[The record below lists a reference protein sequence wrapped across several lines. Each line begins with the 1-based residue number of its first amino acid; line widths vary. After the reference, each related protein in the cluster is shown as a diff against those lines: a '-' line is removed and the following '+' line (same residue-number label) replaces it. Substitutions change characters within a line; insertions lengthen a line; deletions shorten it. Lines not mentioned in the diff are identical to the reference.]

1 MVDSLLFLSAYGF
14 IIRTVVEIVRKVFRI
29 NGEAAVKTIVVGL
42 SALAVYLLGLD
53 PVALFGMGKI
63 KDAGPMVH
71 FATNVGMLAGAAMG
85 THDIL
90 DLLARR
96 RESR

>member
-1 MVDSLLFLSAYGF
+1 
-14 IIRTVVEIVRKVFRI
+14 
-29 NGEAAVKTIVVGL
+29 
-42 SALAVYLLGLD
+42 
-53 PVALFGMGKI
+53 
-63 KDAGPMVH
+63 MVH